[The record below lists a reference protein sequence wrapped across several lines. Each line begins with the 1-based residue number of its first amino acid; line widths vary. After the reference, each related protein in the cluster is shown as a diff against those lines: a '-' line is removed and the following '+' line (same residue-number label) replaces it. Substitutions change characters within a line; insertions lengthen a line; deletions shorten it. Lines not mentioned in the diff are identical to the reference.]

1 MSRIGRNA
9 PCPCGSGKKY
19 KKCCLPKEQAK
30 QVRQP
35 TYHDHCLEVADSLR
49 NRVLKFA
56 AKAGY
61 NQYVEDAFDIYW
73 RTLEEDLDPPEEMD
87 EAWHM
92 KFLEWYVH
100 DFPIPPDGLPLIKLY
115 LASKPV
121 LPAEE
126 MQVLQDWQD
135 AYISVYQVKE
145 VKPDQGAL
153 VEDIFS
159 GEEYFIADV
168 SMSRQTRKWE
178 LLTMRK
184 VKVLDEWQ
192 ASSVAS
198 REAPQAQE
206 EIHSLVMEA
215 FRLFKKLDPRK
226 QLPDFLREMGFMLHQ
241 RLLTLEA
248 NPRQPQ
254 IITSSGE
261 ELTFWEARYHLADL
275 PAAVSRLR
283 SQEDFAESSWEEDNE
298 GLLGNFTFEWLEK
311 GKSVRKI
318 KRIQGQSV
326 LKGQKADSFFTLGS
340 GQGSA
345 RILGSVRL
353 ESNRLILEAKGEKR
367 FAIGKER
374 LERVLAGLLQHRED
388 TAKTLEEMLDE
399 YAGAMPEEP
408 PAEIPPEI
416 KQALLKEYLDQHYQK
431 WLDAP
436 LPALNGKTPRK
447 AIKTKEG
454 QRLVEHLLRT
464 IEYHHQTK
472 IEYDTSWIRKELGM

>member
-1 MSRIGRNA
+1 MNGIGRNA

-19 KKCCLPKEQAK
+19 KKCCLPREEVK

-49 NRVLKFA
+49 GRILKFA

-61 NQYVEDAFDIYW
+61 NQYVEEALDIYW
-73 RTLEEDLDPPEEMD
+73 RTLEKDLDPPEEMD

-92 KFLEWYVH
+92 KFLEWFVH
-100 DFPIPPDGLPLIKLY
+100 DFPIPPDDLPLIKLY

-126 MQVLQDWQD
+126 MQTLQDWQD
-135 AYISVYQVKE
+135 AHISVYQVKE
-145 VKPDQGAL
+145 VKPEQGAL
-153 VEDIFS
+153 VEDIFT
-159 GEEYFIADV
+159 GEECFIADV

-198 REAPQAQE
+198 REQPQANE

-215 FRLFKKLDPRK
+215 FKLFKELDGRK
-226 QLPDFLREMGFMLHQ
+226 QLPDFLRVFGFMLHQ
-241 RLLTLEA
+241 RLLTLEV
-248 NPRQPQ
+248 NPHRPQ
-254 IITSSGE
+254 IMTSSGE
-261 ELTFWEARYHLADL
+261 EMTFWEARYDLADL
-275 PAAVSRLR
+275 PVAVSRLR
-283 SQEDFAESSWEEDNE
+283 AQEDFEESAWEEDNK
-298 GLLGNFTFEWLEK
+298 GLIGKFTFEWLEK

-318 KRIQGQSV
+318 KRIQGQSI
-326 LKGQKADSFFTLGS
+326 LKGQKVDSFFTLGP
-340 GQGSA
+340 GQESA

-353 ESNRLILEAKGEKR
+353 EPNRLILEAKGERR

-374 LERVLAGLLQHRED
+374 LEQVLGGLVRHRED
-388 TAKTLEEMLDE
+388 KVKTLEEMLEDD
-399 YAGAMPEEP
+399 GGVMPTES
-408 PAEIPPEI
+408 ASEIPPEI
-416 KQALLKEYLDQHYQK
+416 QQALLKEYLDQHYQK
-431 WLDAP
+431 WLDTP

-454 QRLVEHLLRT
+454 QRLVENLLRS

-472 IEYDTSWIRKELGM
+472 MEYDTTWIRNELGL